1 MSYNTGVCLK
11 RKILISLIISIFII
25 SAFSITAFAQGTH
38 QVHTDVNETKYV
50 SSSDVNLVFDN
61 VDYFDSLPD
70 SKTITKSELYENLS
84 HCKIPTRIVLD
95 LKINSEDLI
104 TEDDLLMYLEELEK
118 ENIQS
123 FWKGFAKTSAIVIG
137 FLLFLISLSM
147 PSSKSEL
154 DYRNKFDD
162 IKDMLGKIADNIN
175 NNTTETESQPTTKKR
190 WR

>member
-25 SAFSITAFAQGTH
+25 SVFSITAFAQGTQ
-38 QVHTDVNETKYV
+38 QVHTEDNETKYV

-61 VDYFDSLPD
+61 VSLPD
-70 SKTITKSELYENLS
+70 SKTITKSQLYESLS
-84 HCKIPTRIVLD
+84 HKKIPTKIILD

-137 FLLFLISLSM
+137 FLLFFIILSI
-147 PSSKSEL
+147 PSPESAL

-162 IKDMLGKIADNIN
+162 IKDMLGKIANNIN